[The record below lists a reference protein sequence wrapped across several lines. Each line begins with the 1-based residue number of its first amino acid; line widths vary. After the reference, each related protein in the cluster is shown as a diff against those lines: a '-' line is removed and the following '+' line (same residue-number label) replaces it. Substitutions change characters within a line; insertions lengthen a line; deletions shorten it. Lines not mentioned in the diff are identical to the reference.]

1 MEDTHTENEDI
12 VEDITEEQ
20 LANEEVEQDTEVTEE
35 ASEESAVTE
44 SDLTDSIKDILLG
57 EKAKKEDEHDD
68 EEEDEDEDE
77 VEEKAVKKEGTLPP
91 ALQKA
96 IDAKKAKEGGK
107 DKDDDEDDDDKK
119 DVKEGT
125 EDLEEAT
132 KVSQLKDAYMKL
144 KAMKK
149 ADLKGAY
156 EGHCENTASAKTLR
170 PGASKLDI
178 LNAMYKEMQKMTKS
192 NLVASVDGLAKY
204 QDDKQTAAFKGE
216 SKEITA
222 ALNTLIENDSN
233 LSEDFKVQA
242 STLFEAAIAKKVVEV
257 KEDLEIQHQED
268 LQEELNGVRDVLVE
282 KIDNYLSYV
291 VESWIEENETQVTS
305 TLRADIAE
313 NFISSLKDVFVENYI
328 EVPEEQR
335 DLVEEL
341 TQSVET
347 SQEKLTESELELEIL
362 KDQVEAYERNEI
374 ISEMSHDLSENES
387 HKLKEILEDIDFSDK
402 ESFASKVKVIK
413 SSLFSIK
420 EETSTEEV
428 VEDVIGETE
437 VIIEGEGDPLEN
449 LPKSMKAYMKA
460 ISQFKQ

>member
-1 MEDTHTENEDI
+1 MENTHTENEDI
-12 VEDITEEQ
+12 IEDITEEQ
-20 LANEEVEQDTEVTEE
+20 LANEEVEQDTEDT
-35 ASEESAVTE
+35 SEESAVTE

-57 EKAKKEDEHDD
+57 EKAKKEGEHDD
-68 EEEDEDEDE
+68 EEEDEDE
-77 VEEKAVKKEGTLPP
+77 VEEKAVKKE
-91 ALQKA
+91 A
-96 IDAKKAKEGGK
+96 AKKEGEHE
-107 DKDDDEDDDDKK
+107 DDEDEDEDEVKK
-119 DVKEGT
+119 ESTEVSAET

-132 KVSQLKDAYMKL
+132 KADQLKDAYMKL

-156 EGHCENTASAKTLR
+156 EGHCENTAAAKTLS
-170 PGASKLDI
+170 PGASKLEI

-192 NLVASVDGLAKY
+192 NLVAAVDGLAKY
-204 QDDKQTAAFKGE
+204 QDDKQKAAFKGE

-242 STLFEAAIAKKVVEV
+242 STLFEAAIAKKATEI
-257 KEDLEIQHQED
+257 KEDLEIQYQED

-291 VESWIEENETQVTS
+291 VESWIEENEAQVTS

-313 NFISSLKDVFVENYI
+313 NFMSSLKDVFVENYI
-328 EVPEEQR
+328 EVPEEKR

-341 TQSVET
+341 TQSAE
-347 SQEKLTESELELEIL
+347 SAQEKLTESELELEIL

-374 ISEMSHDLSENES
+374 IAEASHDLSENES
-387 HKLKEILEDIDFSDK
+387 HKLREILEDIDFSDK
-402 ESFASKVKVIK
+402 ESFTSKVKVIK

-428 VEDVIGETE
+428 VEEDTTGETE
-437 VIIEGEGDPLEN
+437 VIIEGEGDPMEK
-449 LPKSMKAYMKA
+449 LPKSMKAYLSA
-460 ISQFKQ
+460 ISKLNK

>member
-12 VEDITEEQ
+12 IEDITEEQ
-20 LANEEVEQDTEVTEE
+20 LANEEVEQDTEDT
-35 ASEESAVTE
+35 SEESAVTE

-57 EKAKKEDEHDD
+57 EKAKKEGEHDD
-68 EEEDEDEDE
+68 EEEDEDE
-77 VEEKAVKKEGTLPP
+77 VEEGAH
-91 ALQKA
+91 
-96 IDAKKAKEGGK
+96 D
-107 DKDDDEDDDDKK
+107 DDDDKK
-119 DVKEGT
+119 KKDVKEAAKSKKEGEHEDDEDEDEDEKDVKEST

-132 KVSQLKDAYMKL
+132 KADQLKDAYMKL

-156 EGHCENTASAKTLR
+156 EGHCENTAAAKTLS
-170 PGASKLDI
+170 PGASKLEI

-192 NLVASVDGLAKY
+192 NLVAAVDGLAKY
-204 QDDKQTAAFKGE
+204 QDDKQKAAFKGE

-242 STLFEAAIAKKVVEV
+242 STLFEAAIAKKATEI
-257 KEDLEIQHQED
+257 KEDLEIQYQED

-291 VESWIEENETQVTS
+291 VESWIEENEAQVTS

-313 NFISSLKDVFVENYI
+313 NFISSLKDIFVENYI
-328 EVPEEQR
+328 EVPEEKR
-335 DLVEEL
+335 DLVAELADKSEE
-341 TQSVET
+341 QE
-347 SQEKLTESELELEIL
+347 EKLTEASLEIEML
-362 KDQVEAYERNEI
+362 KDQVEGYERDEI
-374 ISEMSHDLSENES
+374 ISEMSQDLSGNEA
-387 HKLKEILEDIDFSDK
+387 HKLREILEDIDFSDK
-402 ESFASKVKVIK
+402 ESFTSKVKVIK

-428 VEDVIGETE
+428 VEEDTTGETE
-437 VIIEGEGDPLEN
+437 VIIEGEGDPMEK
-449 LPKSMKAYMKA
+449 LPKSMKAYLSA
-460 ISQFKQ
+460 ISKLNK

>member
-1 MEDTHTENEDI
+1 MENTHTENEDI
-12 VEDITEEQ
+12 IEDITEEQ

-35 ASEESAVTE
+35 ASEESAVAE

-57 EKAKKEDEHDD
+57 EKAKKEGEHDD
-68 EEEDEDEDE
+68 EEEDEDE
-77 VEEKAVKKEGTLPP
+77 VEEKAVKKE
-91 ALQKA
+91 A
-96 IDAKKAKEGGK
+96 AKKEGEHE
-107 DKDDDEDDDDKK
+107 DDEDEDEDEVKK
-119 DVKEGT
+119 ESTEVSAET

-132 KVSQLKDAYMKL
+132 KADQLKDAYMKL

-156 EGHCENTASAKTLR
+156 EGHCENTAAAKTLS
-170 PGASKLDI
+170 PGASKLEI

-192 NLVASVDGLAKY
+192 NLVAAVDGLAKY
-204 QDDKQTAAFKGE
+204 QDDKQKAAFKGE

-242 STLFEAAIAKKVVEV
+242 STLFEAAIAKKATEI
-257 KEDLEIQHQED
+257 KEDLEIQYQED
-268 LQEELNGVRDVLVE
+268 LQEELNSVRDVLVE

-291 VESWIEENETQVTS
+291 VESWIEENEAQVTS

-313 NFISSLKDVFVENYI
+313 NFMSSLKDVFVENYI
-328 EVPEEQR
+328 EVPEEKR

-341 TQSVET
+341 TQSAE
-347 SQEKLTESELELEIL
+347 SAQEKLTESELELEIL

-374 ISEMSHDLSENES
+374 IAEASHDLSENES
-387 HKLKEILEDIDFSDK
+387 HKLREILEDIDFSDK
-402 ESFASKVKVIK
+402 EAFTSKVKVIK

-428 VEDVIGETE
+428 VEDTTGETE
-437 VIIEGEGDPLEN
+437 VIIEGEGDPLEK
-449 LPKSMKAYMKA
+449 LPKSMKAYMNA
-460 ISQFKQ
+460 ISQFKK

>member
-12 VEDITEEQ
+12 IEDITEEQ

-35 ASEESAVTE
+35 ASEESAVAE

-68 EEEDEDEDE
+68 EEEDEDE
-77 VEEKAVKKEGTLPP
+77 VEEKAVKKE
-91 ALQKA
+91 A
-96 IDAKKAKEGGK
+96 AKKE
-107 DKDDDEDDDDKK
+107 DEHEDDEDEDEDEK
-119 DVKEGT
+119 DVKEST

-132 KVSQLKDAYMKL
+132 KADQLKDAYMKL

-156 EGHCENTASAKTLR
+156 EGHCENTAAAKTLS
-170 PGASKLDI
+170 PGASKLEI

-204 QDDKQTAAFKGE
+204 QDDKQKAAFKGE

-242 STLFEAAIAKKVVEV
+242 STLFEAAIAKKATEI
-257 KEDLEIQHQED
+257 KEDLEIQYQED

-291 VESWIEENETQVTS
+291 VESWVEENEAQVTS

-313 NFISSLKDVFVENYI
+313 NFMSSLKDVFVENYI
-328 EVPEEQR
+328 EVPEEKR

-341 TQSVET
+341 TQSAE
-347 SQEKLTESELELEIL
+347 SAQEKLSESELELEIL

-374 ISEMSHDLSENES
+374 IAEASHDLSENES
-387 HKLKEILEDIDFSDK
+387 HKLREILEDIDFSDK
-402 ESFASKVKVIK
+402 EAFTSKVKVIK

-428 VEDVIGETE
+428 VEDTTGETE
-437 VIIEGEGDPLEN
+437 VIIEGEGDPMEK
-449 LPKSMKAYMKA
+449 LPKSMKAYMNA
-460 ISQFKQ
+460 ISQFKK

>member
-1 MEDTHTENEDI
+1 MENTHTENEDI
-12 VEDITEEQ
+12 IEDITEEQ

-57 EKAKKEDEHDD
+57 EKAKKEGEHDD
-68 EEEDEDEDE
+68 EEEDEDE
-77 VEEKAVKKEGTLPP
+77 VEEKAVKKE
-91 ALQKA
+91 A
-96 IDAKKAKEGGK
+96 AKKEGEHE
-107 DKDDDEDDDDKK
+107 DDEDEDEDEK
-119 DVKEGT
+119 DVKEST

-132 KVSQLKDAYMKL
+132 KADQLKDAYMKL

-156 EGHCENTASAKTLR
+156 EGHCENTAAAKTLS
-170 PGASKLDI
+170 PGASKLEI

-204 QDDKQTAAFKGE
+204 QDDKQKAVFKGE

-222 ALNTLIENDSN
+222 AINTLIENDSN

-242 STLFEAAIAKKVVEV
+242 STLFEAAIAKKATEI
-257 KEDLEIQHQED
+257 KEDLEIQYQED

-291 VESWIEENETQVTS
+291 VESWVEENEAQVTS

-313 NFISSLKDVFVENYI
+313 NFMSSLKDVFVENYI
-328 EVPEEQR
+328 EVPEEKR

-341 TQSVET
+341 TQSAE
-347 SQEKLTESELELEIL
+347 SAQEKLSESELELEIL

-374 ISEMSHDLSENES
+374 IAEASHDLSENES
-387 HKLKEILEDIDFSDK
+387 HKLREILEDIDFSDK
-402 ESFASKVKVIK
+402 EAFTSKVKVIK

-428 VEDVIGETE
+428 VEDTTGETE
-437 VIIEGEGDPLEN
+437 VIIEGEGDPMEK
-449 LPKSMKAYMKA
+449 LPKSMKAYMNA
-460 ISQFKQ
+460 ISQFKK

>member
-1 MEDTHTENEDI
+1 MENTHTENEDI
-12 VEDITEEQ
+12 IEDITEEQ

-35 ASEESAVTE
+35 ASEESAVAE

-57 EKAKKEDEHDD
+57 EKAKKEGEHDD
-68 EEEDEDEDE
+68 EEEDEDE
-77 VEEKAVKKEGTLPP
+77 VEEKAVKKE
-91 ALQKA
+91 A
-96 IDAKKAKEGGK
+96 AKKEGEHE
-107 DKDDDEDDDDKK
+107 DDEDEDEDEVKK
-119 DVKEGT
+119 ESTEVSAET

-132 KVSQLKDAYMKL
+132 KADQLKDAYMKL

-156 EGHCENTASAKTLR
+156 EGHCENTAAAKTLS
-170 PGASKLDI
+170 PGASKLEI

-192 NLVASVDGLAKY
+192 NLVAAVDSLAKY
-204 QDDKQTAAFKGE
+204 QDDKQKAAFKGE

-242 STLFEAAIAKKVVEV
+242 STLFEAAIAKKATEI
-257 KEDLEIQHQED
+257 KEDLEIQYQED

-291 VESWIEENETQVTS
+291 VESWIEENEAQVTS

-313 NFISSLKDVFVENYI
+313 NFISSLKDIFVENYI
-328 EVPEEQR
+328 EVPEEKR
-335 DLVEEL
+335 DLVAELADKSEE
-341 TQSVET
+341 QE
-347 SQEKLTESELELEIL
+347 EKLTEASLEIEML
-362 KDQVEAYERNEI
+362 KDQVEGYERDEI
-374 ISEMSHDLSENES
+374 ISEMSQDLSGNEA
-387 HKLKEILEDIDFSDK
+387 HKLREILEDIDFSDK
-402 ESFASKVKVIK
+402 EAFTSKVKVIK

-428 VEDVIGETE
+428 VEEDTTGETE
-437 VIIEGEGDPLEN
+437 VIIEGEGDPMEK
-449 LPKSMKAYMKA
+449 LPKSMKAYLSA
-460 ISQFKQ
+460 ISKLNK

>member
-12 VEDITEEQ
+12 IEDITEEQ

-35 ASEESAVTE
+35 ASEESAVAE

-68 EEEDEDEDE
+68 EEEDEDE
-77 VEEKAVKKEGTLPP
+77 VEEKAVKKE
-91 ALQKA
+91 A
-96 IDAKKAKEGGK
+96 AKKE
-107 DKDDDEDDDDKK
+107 DEHEDDEDEDKDEK
-119 DVKEGT
+119 DVKEST

-132 KVSQLKDAYMKL
+132 KADQLKDAYMKL

-156 EGHCENTASAKTLR
+156 EGHCENTAAAKTLS
-170 PGASKLDI
+170 PGASKLEI

-204 QDDKQTAAFKGE
+204 QDDKQKAAFKGE

-222 ALNTLIENDSN
+222 AINTLIENDSN

-242 STLFEAAIAKKVVEV
+242 STLFEAAIAKKATEI
-257 KEDLEIQHQED
+257 KEDLEIQYQED

-291 VESWIEENETQVTS
+291 VESWVEENEAQVTS

-313 NFISSLKDVFVENYI
+313 NFMSSLKDVFVENYI
-328 EVPEEQR
+328 EVPEEKR

-341 TQSVET
+341 TQSAE
-347 SQEKLTESELELEIL
+347 SAQEKLSESELELEIL

-374 ISEMSHDLSENES
+374 IAEMSHDLSENES
-387 HKLKEILEDIDFSDK
+387 HKLREILEDIDFSDK
-402 ESFASKVKVIK
+402 EAFTSKVKVIK

-428 VEDVIGETE
+428 VEDTTGETE
-437 VIIEGEGDPLEN
+437 VIIEGEGDPLEK
-449 LPKSMKAYMKA
+449 LPKSMKAYMNA
-460 ISQFKQ
+460 ISQFKN

>member
-12 VEDITEEQ
+12 IEDITEEQ
-20 LANEEVEQDTEVTEE
+20 LANEEVEQDTEDT
-35 ASEESAVTE
+35 SEESAVTE

-57 EKAKKEDEHDD
+57 EKAKKEGEHDD
-68 EEEDEDEDE
+68 EEEDEDE
-77 VEEKAVKKEGTLPP
+77 VEEGAH
-91 ALQKA
+91 
-96 IDAKKAKEGGK
+96 D
-107 DKDDDEDDDDKK
+107 DDDDKK
-119 DVKEGT
+119 KKDVKEAAKSKKEGEHEDDEDEDEDEKDVKEST

-132 KVSQLKDAYMKL
+132 KADQLKDAYMKL

-156 EGHCENTASAKTLR
+156 EGHCENTAAAKTLS
-170 PGASKLDI
+170 PGASKLEI

-192 NLVASVDGLAKY
+192 NLVAAVDSLAKY
-204 QDDKQTAAFKGE
+204 QDDKQKAAFKGE

-242 STLFEAAIAKKVVEV
+242 STLFEAAIAKKATEI
-257 KEDLEIQHQED
+257 KEDLEIQYQED

-291 VESWIEENETQVTS
+291 VESWIEENEAQVTS

-313 NFISSLKDVFVENYI
+313 NFMSSLKDVFVENYI
-328 EVPEEQR
+328 EVPEEKR

-341 TQSVET
+341 TQSAE
-347 SQEKLTESELELEIL
+347 SAQEKLTESELELEIL

-374 ISEMSHDLSENES
+374 IAEASHDLSENES
-387 HKLKEILEDIDFSDK
+387 HKLREILEDIDFSDK
-402 ESFASKVKVIK
+402 EAFTSKVKVIK

-428 VEDVIGETE
+428 VEDTTGETE
-437 VIIEGEGDPLEN
+437 VIIEGEGDPLEK
-449 LPKSMKAYMKA
+449 LPKSMKAYMNA
-460 ISQFKQ
+460 ISQFKK

>member
-1 MEDTHTENEDI
+1 MENTHTENEDI
-12 VEDITEEQ
+12 IEDITEEQ

-35 ASEESAVTE
+35 ASEESAVAE

-57 EKAKKEDEHDD
+57 EKAKKEGEHDD
-68 EEEDEDEDE
+68 EEEDEDE
-77 VEEKAVKKEGTLPP
+77 VEEKAVKKE
-91 ALQKA
+91 A
-96 IDAKKAKEGGK
+96 AKKEGEHE
-107 DKDDDEDDDDKK
+107 DDEDEDEDEVKK
-119 DVKEGT
+119 ESTEVSAET

-132 KVSQLKDAYMKL
+132 KADQLKDAYMKL

-156 EGHCENTASAKTLR
+156 EGHCENTAAAKTLS
-170 PGASKLDI
+170 PGASKLEI

-192 NLVASVDGLAKY
+192 NLVAAVDGLAKY
-204 QDDKQTAAFKGE
+204 QDDKQKAAFKGE

-242 STLFEAAIAKKVVEV
+242 STLFEAAIAKKATEI
-257 KEDLEIQHQED
+257 KEDLEIQYQED

-291 VESWIEENETQVTS
+291 VESWIEENEAQVTS

-313 NFISSLKDVFVENYI
+313 NFMSSLKDVFVENYI
-328 EVPEEQR
+328 EVPEEKR

-341 TQSVET
+341 TQSAE
-347 SQEKLTESELELEIL
+347 SAQEKLTESELELEIL

-374 ISEMSHDLSENES
+374 IAEASHDLSENES
-387 HKLKEILEDIDFSDK
+387 HKLREILEDIDFSDK
-402 ESFASKVKVIK
+402 EAFTSKVKVIK

-428 VEDVIGETE
+428 VEDTTGETE
-437 VIIEGEGDPLEN
+437 VIIEGEGDPLEK
-449 LPKSMKAYMKA
+449 LPKSMKAYMNA
-460 ISQFKQ
+460 ISQFKK

>member
-1 MEDTHTENEDI
+1 MENTHTENEDI
-12 VEDITEEQ
+12 IEDITEEQ

-35 ASEESAVTE
+35 ASEESAVAE

-57 EKAKKEDEHDD
+57 EKAKKEGEHDD
-68 EEEDEDEDE
+68 EEEDEDE
-77 VEEKAVKKEGTLPP
+77 VEEKAVKKE
-91 ALQKA
+91 A
-96 IDAKKAKEGGK
+96 AKKEGEHE
-107 DKDDDEDDDDKK
+107 DDEDEDEDEVKK
-119 DVKEGT
+119 EST
-125 EDLEEAT
+125 EVSAETENLEEAT
-132 KVSQLKDAYMKL
+132 KADQLKDAYMKL

-156 EGHCENTASAKTLR
+156 EGHCENTAAAKTLS
-170 PGASKLDI
+170 PGASKLEI

-192 NLVASVDGLAKY
+192 NLVAAVDGLAKY
-204 QDDKQTAAFKGE
+204 QDDKQKAAFKGE

-242 STLFEAAIAKKVVEV
+242 STLFEAAIAKKATEI
-257 KEDLEIQHQED
+257 KEDLEIQYQED

-291 VESWIEENETQVTS
+291 VESWIEENEAQVTS

-313 NFISSLKDVFVENYI
+313 NFMSSLKDVFVENYI
-328 EVPEEQR
+328 EVPEEKR

-341 TQSVET
+341 TQSAE
-347 SQEKLTESELELEIL
+347 SAQEKLTESELELEIL

-374 ISEMSHDLSENES
+374 IAEASHDLSENES
-387 HKLKEILEDIDFSDK
+387 HKLREILEDIDFSDK
-402 ESFASKVKVIK
+402 EAFTSKVKVIK

-428 VEDVIGETE
+428 VEDTTGETE
-437 VIIEGEGDPLEN
+437 VIIEGEGDPLEK
-449 LPKSMKAYMKA
+449 LPKSMKAYMNA
-460 ISQFKQ
+460 ISQFKK

>member
-1 MEDTHTENEDI
+1 MENTHTENEDI
-12 VEDITEEQ
+12 IEDITEEQ

-35 ASEESAVTE
+35 ASEESAVAE

-57 EKAKKEDEHDD
+57 EKAKKEGEHDD
-68 EEEDEDEDE
+68 EEEDEDE
-77 VEEKAVKKEGTLPP
+77 VEEKAVKKE
-91 ALQKA
+91 A
-96 IDAKKAKEGGK
+96 AKKEGEHE
-107 DKDDDEDDDDKK
+107 DDEDEDEDEVKK
-119 DVKEGT
+119 ESTEVSAET

-132 KVSQLKDAYMKL
+132 KADQLKDAYMKL

-156 EGHCENTASAKTLR
+156 EGHCENTAAAKTLS
-170 PGASKLDI
+170 PGASKLEI

-192 NLVASVDGLAKY
+192 NLVAAVDSLAKY
-204 QDDKQTAAFKGE
+204 QDDKQKAAFKGE

-242 STLFEAAIAKKVVEV
+242 STLFEAAIAKKATEI
-257 KEDLEIQHQED
+257 KEDLEIQYQED

-291 VESWIEENETQVTS
+291 VESWIEENEAQVTS

-313 NFISSLKDVFVENYI
+313 NFISSLKDIFVENYI
-328 EVPEEQR
+328 EVPEEKR
-335 DLVEEL
+335 DLVAELADKSEE
-341 TQSVET
+341 QE
-347 SQEKLTESELELEIL
+347 EKLTEASLEIEML
-362 KDQVEAYERNEI
+362 KDQVEGYERDEI
-374 ISEMSHDLSENES
+374 ISEMSQDLSGNEA
-387 HKLKEILEDIDFSDK
+387 HKLREILEDIDFSDK
-402 ESFASKVKVIK
+402 ESFTSKVKVIK

-428 VEDVIGETE
+428 VEEDTTGETE
-437 VIIEGEGDPLEN
+437 VIIEGEGDPMEK
-449 LPKSMKAYMKA
+449 LPKSMKAYLSA
-460 ISQFKQ
+460 ISKLNK

>member
-1 MEDTHTENEDI
+1 MENTHTENEDI
-12 VEDITEEQ
+12 IEDITEEQ
-20 LANEEVEQDTEVTEE
+20 LANEEVEQDTEDT
-35 ASEESAVTE
+35 SEESAVTE

-57 EKAKKEDEHDD
+57 EKAKKEGEHDD
-68 EEEDEDEDE
+68 EEEDEDE
-77 VEEKAVKKEGTLPP
+77 VEEKAVKKE
-91 ALQKA
+91 A
-96 IDAKKAKEGGK
+96 AKKEGEHE
-107 DKDDDEDDDDKK
+107 DDEDEDEDEVKK
-119 DVKEGT
+119 ESTEVSAET

-132 KVSQLKDAYMKL
+132 KADQLKDAYMKL

-156 EGHCENTASAKTLR
+156 EGHCENTAAAKTLS
-170 PGASKLDI
+170 PGASKLEI

-192 NLVASVDGLAKY
+192 NLVAAVDGLAKY
-204 QDDKQTAAFKGE
+204 QDDKQKAAFKGE

-242 STLFEAAIAKKVVEV
+242 STLFEAAIAKKATEI
-257 KEDLEIQHQED
+257 KEDLEIQYQED

-291 VESWIEENETQVTS
+291 VESWIEENEAQVTS

-313 NFISSLKDVFVENYI
+313 NFMSSLKDVFVENYI
-328 EVPEEQR
+328 EVPEEKR

-341 TQSVET
+341 TQSAE
-347 SQEKLTESELELEIL
+347 SAQEKLTESELELEIL

-374 ISEMSHDLSENES
+374 IAEASHDLSENES
-387 HKLKEILEDIDFSDK
+387 HKLREILEDIDFSDK
-402 ESFASKVKVIK
+402 EAFTSKVKVIK

-428 VEDVIGETE
+428 VEDTTGETE
-437 VIIEGEGDPLEN
+437 VIIEGEGDPLEK
-449 LPKSMKAYMKA
+449 LPKSMKAYMNA
-460 ISQFKQ
+460 ISQFKK

>member
-12 VEDITEEQ
+12 IEDITEEQ
-20 LANEEVEQDTEVTEE
+20 LANEEVEQDTTEVTEE
-35 ASEESAVTE
+35 ASEESAVAE

-68 EEEDEDEDE
+68 EEEDEDE
-77 VEEKAVKKEGTLPP
+77 VEEKAVKKE
-91 ALQKA
+91 A
-96 IDAKKAKEGGK
+96 AKKEGEH
-107 DKDDDEDDDDKK
+107 DDEDEDEDEDEVKK
-119 DVKEGT
+119 ESTEVSSET

-132 KVSQLKDAYMKL
+132 KADQLKDAYMKL

-156 EGHCENTASAKTLR
+156 EGHCENTAAAKTLR
-170 PGASKLDI
+170 PGASKLEI

-192 NLVASVDGLAKY
+192 SLVAAVDGLAKY
-204 QDDKQTAAFKGE
+204 QDDKQSAAFKGE

-222 ALNTLIENDSN
+222 AINTLIENDSN

-242 STLFEAAIAKKVVEV
+242 STLFEAAIAKKATEI
-257 KEDLEIQHQED
+257 KEDLEIQYQED

-291 VESWIEENETQVTS
+291 VESWVEENEAQVTS

-313 NFISSLKDVFVENYI
+313 NFMSSLKDVFVENYI
-328 EVPEEQR
+328 EVPEEKR

-341 TQSVET
+341 TQSAE
-347 SQEKLTESELELEIL
+347 SAQEKLSESELELEIL

-374 ISEMSHDLSENES
+374 IAEMSHDLSENES
-387 HKLKEILEDIDFSDK
+387 HKLREILEDIDFSDK
-402 ESFASKVKVIK
+402 EAFTSKVKVIK

-428 VEDVIGETE
+428 VEDTTGETE
-437 VIIEGEGDPLEN
+437 VIIEGEGDPLEK
-449 LPKSMKAYMKA
+449 LPKSMKAYMNA
-460 ISQFKQ
+460 ISQFKN

>member
-12 VEDITEEQ
+12 IEDITEEQ
-20 LANEEVEQDTEVTEE
+20 LANEEVEQDTEDT
-35 ASEESAVTE
+35 SEESAVTE

-57 EKAKKEDEHDD
+57 EKAKKEGEHDD
-68 EEEDEDEDE
+68 EEEDEDE
-77 VEEKAVKKEGTLPP
+77 VEEKAVKKE
-91 ALQKA
+91 A
-96 IDAKKAKEGGK
+96 AKKEGEHE
-107 DKDDDEDDDDKK
+107 DDEDEDEDEVKK
-119 DVKEGT
+119 ESTEVSAET

-132 KVSQLKDAYMKL
+132 KADQLKDAYMKL

-156 EGHCENTASAKTLR
+156 EGHCENTAAAKTLS
-170 PGASKLDI
+170 PGASKLEI

-192 NLVASVDGLAKY
+192 NLVAAVDSLAKY
-204 QDDKQTAAFKGE
+204 QDDKQKAAFKGE

-242 STLFEAAIAKKVVEV
+242 STLFEAAIAKKATEI
-257 KEDLEIQHQED
+257 KEDLEIQYQED

-291 VESWIEENETQVTS
+291 VESWIEENEAQVTS

-313 NFISSLKDVFVENYI
+313 NFISSLKDIFVENYI
-328 EVPEEQR
+328 EVPEEKR
-335 DLVEEL
+335 DLVAELADKSEE
-341 TQSVET
+341 QE
-347 SQEKLTESELELEIL
+347 EKLTEASLEIEML
-362 KDQVEAYERNEI
+362 KDQVEGYERDEI
-374 ISEMSHDLSENES
+374 ISEMSQDLSGNEA
-387 HKLKEILEDIDFSDK
+387 HKLREILEDIDFSDK
-402 ESFASKVKVIK
+402 ESFTSKVKVIK

-428 VEDVIGETE
+428 VEEDTTGETE
-437 VIIEGEGDPLEN
+437 VIIEGEGDPMEK
-449 LPKSMKAYMKA
+449 LPKSMKAYLSA
-460 ISQFKQ
+460 ISKLNK

>member
-12 VEDITEEQ
+12 IEDITEEQ
-20 LANEEVEQDTEVTEE
+20 LANEEVEQDTTEVTEE
-35 ASEESAVTE
+35 ASEESAVAE

-68 EEEDEDEDE
+68 EEEDEDE
-77 VEEKAVKKEGTLPP
+77 VEEKAVKKE
-91 ALQKA
+91 A
-96 IDAKKAKEGGK
+96 AKKEGEH
-107 DKDDDEDDDDKK
+107 DDEDEDEDEDEVKK
-119 DVKEGT
+119 ESTEVSSET

-132 KVSQLKDAYMKL
+132 KADQLKDAYMKL

-156 EGHCENTASAKTLR
+156 EGHCENTAAAKTLR
-170 PGASKLDI
+170 PGASKLEI

-192 NLVASVDGLAKY
+192 SLVAAVDGLAKY
-204 QDDKQTAAFKGE
+204 QDDKQSAAFKGE

-222 ALNTLIENDSN
+222 AINTLIENDSN

-242 STLFEAAIAKKVVEV
+242 STLFEAAIAKKATEI
-257 KEDLEIQHQED
+257 KEDLEIQYQED

-291 VESWIEENETQVTS
+291 VESWVEENEAQVTS

-313 NFISSLKDVFVENYI
+313 NFMSSLKDVFVENYI
-328 EVPEEQR
+328 EVPEEKR

-341 TQSVET
+341 TQSAE
-347 SQEKLTESELELEIL
+347 SAQEKLSESELELEIL

-374 ISEMSHDLSENES
+374 IAEMSHDLSENES
-387 HKLKEILEDIDFSDK
+387 HKLREILEDIDFSDK
-402 ESFASKVKVIK
+402 EAFTSKVKVIK

-428 VEDVIGETE
+428 VEDTTGETE
-437 VIIEGEGDPLEN
+437 VIIEGEGDPLEK
-449 LPKSMKAYMKA
+449 LPKSMKAYMNA
-460 ISQFKQ
+460 ISQFKK

>member
-1 MEDTHTENEDI
+1 MENTHTENEDI
-12 VEDITEEQ
+12 IEDITEEQ

-35 ASEESAVTE
+35 ASEESAVAE

-57 EKAKKEDEHDD
+57 EKAKKEGEHDD
-68 EEEDEDEDE
+68 EEEDEDE
-77 VEEKAVKKEGTLPP
+77 VEEKAVKKE
-91 ALQKA
+91 A
-96 IDAKKAKEGGK
+96 AKKEGEHE
-107 DKDDDEDDDDKK
+107 DDEDEDEDEVKK
-119 DVKEGT
+119 ESTEVSAET

-132 KVSQLKDAYMKL
+132 KADQLKDAYMKL

-156 EGHCENTASAKTLR
+156 EGHCENTAAAKTLS
-170 PGASKLDI
+170 PGASKLEI

-192 NLVASVDGLAKY
+192 NLVAAVDGLAKY
-204 QDDKQTAAFKGE
+204 QDDKQKAAFKGE

-242 STLFEAAIAKKVVEV
+242 STLFEAAIAKKATEI
-257 KEDLEIQHQED
+257 KEDLEIQYQED

-291 VESWIEENETQVTS
+291 VESWIEENEAQVTS

-313 NFISSLKDVFVENYI
+313 NFISSLKDIFVENYI
-328 EVPEEQR
+328 EVPEEKR
-335 DLVEEL
+335 DLVAELADKSEE
-341 TQSVET
+341 QE
-347 SQEKLTESELELEIL
+347 EKLTEASLEIEML
-362 KDQVEAYERNEI
+362 KDQVEGYERDEI
-374 ISEMSHDLSENES
+374 ISEMSQDLSGNEA
-387 HKLKEILEDIDFSDK
+387 HKLREILEDIDFSDK
-402 ESFASKVKVIK
+402 ESFTSKVKVIK

-428 VEDVIGETE
+428 VEEDTTGETE
-437 VIIEGEGDPLEN
+437 VIIEGEGDPMEK
-449 LPKSMKAYMKA
+449 LPKSMKAYLSA
-460 ISQFKQ
+460 ISKLNK

>member
-12 VEDITEEQ
+12 IEDITEEQ
-20 LANEEVEQDTEVTEE
+20 LANEEVEQDTTEVTEE
-35 ASEESAVTE
+35 ASEESAVAE

-68 EEEDEDEDE
+68 EEEDEDE
-77 VEEKAVKKEGTLPP
+77 VEEKAVKKE
-91 ALQKA
+91 A
-96 IDAKKAKEGGK
+96 AKKEGEH
-107 DKDDDEDDDDKK
+107 DDEDEDEDEDEVKK
-119 DVKEGT
+119 ESTEVSSET

-132 KVSQLKDAYMKL
+132 KANQLKDAYMKL

-156 EGHCENTASAKTLR
+156 EGHCENTAAAKTLR
-170 PGASKLDI
+170 PGASKLEI

-192 NLVASVDGLAKY
+192 SLVAAVDGLAKY
-204 QDDKQTAAFKGE
+204 QDDKQSAAFKGE

-222 ALNTLIENDSN
+222 AINTLIENDSN

-242 STLFEAAIAKKVVEV
+242 STLFEAAIAKKATEI
-257 KEDLEIQHQED
+257 KEDLEIQYQED

-291 VESWIEENETQVTS
+291 VESWVEENEAQVTS

-313 NFISSLKDVFVENYI
+313 NFMSSLKDVFVENYI
-328 EVPEEQR
+328 EVPEEKR

-341 TQSVET
+341 TQSAE
-347 SQEKLTESELELEIL
+347 SAQEKLSESELELEIL

-374 ISEMSHDLSENES
+374 IAEMSHDLSENES
-387 HKLKEILEDIDFSDK
+387 HKLREILEDIDFSDK
-402 ESFASKVKVIK
+402 EAFTSKVKVIK

-428 VEDVIGETE
+428 VEDTTGETE
-437 VIIEGEGDPLEN
+437 VIIEGEGDPLEK
-449 LPKSMKAYMKA
+449 LPKSMKAYMNA
-460 ISQFKQ
+460 ISQFKK

>member
-1 MEDTHTENEDI
+1 MENTHTENEDI
-12 VEDITEEQ
+12 IEDITEEQ

-35 ASEESAVTE
+35 ASEESAVAE

-57 EKAKKEDEHDD
+57 EKAKKEGEHDD
-68 EEEDEDEDE
+68 EEEDEDE
-77 VEEKAVKKEGTLPP
+77 VEEKAVKKE
-91 ALQKA
+91 A
-96 IDAKKAKEGGK
+96 AKKEGEHE
-107 DKDDDEDDDDKK
+107 DDEDEDEDEVKK
-119 DVKEGT
+119 ESTEVSAET

-132 KVSQLKDAYMKL
+132 KADQLKDAYMKL

-156 EGHCENTASAKTLR
+156 EGHCENTAAAKTLS
-170 PGASKLDI
+170 PGASKLEI

-192 NLVASVDGLAKY
+192 NLVAAVDSLAKY
-204 QDDKQTAAFKGE
+204 QDDKQKAAFKGE

-242 STLFEAAIAKKVVEV
+242 STLFEAAIAKKATEI
-257 KEDLEIQHQED
+257 KEDLEIQYQED

-291 VESWIEENETQVTS
+291 VESWIEENEAQVTS
-305 TLRADIAE
+305 TLRTEIAE
-313 NFISSLKDVFVENYI
+313 NFMSSLKDVFVENYI
-328 EVPEEQR
+328 EVPEEKR

-341 TQSVET
+341 TQSAE
-347 SQEKLTESELELEIL
+347 SAQEKLTESELELEIL

-374 ISEMSHDLSENES
+374 IAEASHDLSENES
-387 HKLKEILEDIDFSDK
+387 HKLREILEDIDFSDK
-402 ESFASKVKVIK
+402 ESFTSKVKVIK

-428 VEDVIGETE
+428 VEDTTGETE
-437 VIIEGEGDPLEN
+437 VIIEGEGDPLEK
-449 LPKSMKAYMKA
+449 LPKSMKAYMNA
-460 ISQFKQ
+460 ISQFKK

>member
-1 MEDTHTENEDI
+1 MENTHTENEDI
-12 VEDITEEQ
+12 IEDITEEQ

-35 ASEESAVTE
+35 ASEESAVAE

-57 EKAKKEDEHDD
+57 EKAKKEGEHDD
-68 EEEDEDEDE
+68 EEEDEDE
-77 VEEKAVKKEGTLPP
+77 VEEKAVKKE
-91 ALQKA
+91 A
-96 IDAKKAKEGGK
+96 AKKEGEHE
-107 DKDDDEDDDDKK
+107 DDEDEDEDEVKK
-119 DVKEGT
+119 ESTEVSAET

-132 KVSQLKDAYMKL
+132 KADQLKDAYMKL

-156 EGHCENTASAKTLR
+156 EGHCENTAAAKTLS
-170 PGASKLDI
+170 PGASKLEI

-192 NLVASVDGLAKY
+192 NLVAAVDSLAKY
-204 QDDKQTAAFKGE
+204 QDDKQKAAFKGE

-242 STLFEAAIAKKVVEV
+242 STLFEAAIAKKATEI
-257 KEDLEIQHQED
+257 KEDLEIQYQED

-291 VESWIEENETQVTS
+291 VESWIEENEAQVTS

-313 NFISSLKDVFVENYI
+313 NFMSSLKDVFVENYI
-328 EVPEEQR
+328 EVPEEKR

-341 TQSVET
+341 TQSAE
-347 SQEKLTESELELEIL
+347 SAQEKLTESELELEIL

-374 ISEMSHDLSENES
+374 IAEASHDLSENES
-387 HKLKEILEDIDFSDK
+387 HKLREILEDIDFSDK
-402 ESFASKVKVIK
+402 EAFTSKVKVIK

-428 VEDVIGETE
+428 VEDTTGETE
-437 VIIEGEGDPLEN
+437 VIIEGEGDPLEK
-449 LPKSMKAYMKA
+449 LPKSMKAYMNA
-460 ISQFKQ
+460 ISQFKK

>member
-12 VEDITEEQ
+12 IEDITEEQ
-20 LANEEVEQDTEVTEE
+20 LANEEVEQDTTEVTEE
-35 ASEESAVTE
+35 ASEESAVAE

-68 EEEDEDEDE
+68 EEEDEDE
-77 VEEKAVKKEGTLPP
+77 VEEKAVKKE
-91 ALQKA
+91 A
-96 IDAKKAKEGGK
+96 AKKEGEH
-107 DKDDDEDDDDKK
+107 DDEDEDEDEDK
-119 DVKEGT
+119 VKKESTEVSSET

-132 KVSQLKDAYMKL
+132 KANQLKDAYMKL

-156 EGHCENTASAKTLR
+156 EGHCENTAAAKTLR
-170 PGASKLDI
+170 PGASKLEI

-192 NLVASVDGLAKY
+192 SLVAAVDGLAKY
-204 QDDKQTAAFKGE
+204 QDDKQSAAFKGE

-222 ALNTLIENDSN
+222 AINTLIENDSN

-242 STLFEAAIAKKVVEV
+242 STLFEAAIAKKATEI
-257 KEDLEIQHQED
+257 KEDLEIQYQED

-291 VESWIEENETQVTS
+291 VESWVEENEAQVTS

-313 NFISSLKDVFVENYI
+313 NFMSSLKDVFVENYI
-328 EVPEEQR
+328 EVPEEKR

-341 TQSVET
+341 TQSAE
-347 SQEKLTESELELEIL
+347 SAQEKLSESELELEIL

-374 ISEMSHDLSENES
+374 IAEMSHDLSENES
-387 HKLKEILEDIDFSDK
+387 HKLREILEDIDFSDK
-402 ESFASKVKVIK
+402 EAFTSKVKVIK

-428 VEDVIGETE
+428 VEDTTGETE
-437 VIIEGEGDPLEN
+437 VIIEGEGDPLEK
-449 LPKSMKAYMKA
+449 LPKSMKAYMNA
-460 ISQFKQ
+460 ISQFKN

>member
-12 VEDITEEQ
+12 IEDITEEQ

-35 ASEESAVTE
+35 ASEESAVAE

-57 EKAKKEDEHDD
+57 EKAKKEGEHDD
-68 EEEDEDEDE
+68 EEEDEDE
-77 VEEKAVKKEGTLPP
+77 VEEKAVKKE
-91 ALQKA
+91 A
-96 IDAKKAKEGGK
+96 AKKEGEHE
-107 DKDDDEDDDDKK
+107 DDEDEDEDEVKK
-119 DVKEGT
+119 ESTEVSAET

-132 KVSQLKDAYMKL
+132 KADQLKDAYMKL

-156 EGHCENTASAKTLR
+156 EGHCENTAAAKTLS
-170 PGASKLDI
+170 PGASKLEI

-192 NLVASVDGLAKY
+192 NLVAAVDGLAKY
-204 QDDKQTAAFKGE
+204 QDDKQKAAFKGE

-242 STLFEAAIAKKVVEV
+242 STLFEAAIAKKATEI
-257 KEDLEIQHQED
+257 KEDLEIQYQED

-291 VESWIEENETQVTS
+291 VESWIEENEAQVTS

-313 NFISSLKDVFVENYI
+313 NFMSSLKDVFVENYI
-328 EVPEEQR
+328 EVPEEKR

-341 TQSVET
+341 TQSAE
-347 SQEKLTESELELEIL
+347 SAQEKLTESELELEIL

-374 ISEMSHDLSENES
+374 IAEASHDLSENES
-387 HKLKEILEDIDFSDK
+387 HKLREILEDIDFSDK
-402 ESFASKVKVIK
+402 EAFTSKVKVIK

-428 VEDVIGETE
+428 VEDTTGETE
-437 VIIEGEGDPLEN
+437 VIIEGEGDPLEK
-449 LPKSMKAYMKA
+449 LPKSMKAYMAA
-460 ISQFKQ
+460 ISQFKK

>member
-12 VEDITEEQ
+12 IEDITEEQ

-35 ASEESAVTE
+35 ASEESAVAE

-68 EEEDEDEDE
+68 EEEDEDE
-77 VEEKAVKKEGTLPP
+77 VEEKAVKKE
-91 ALQKA
+91 A
-96 IDAKKAKEGGK
+96 AKKE
-107 DKDDDEDDDDKK
+107 DEHEDDEDEDKDEK
-119 DVKEGT
+119 DVKEST

-132 KVSQLKDAYMKL
+132 KADQLKDAYMKL

-156 EGHCENTASAKTLR
+156 EGHCENTAAAKTLS
-170 PGASKLDI
+170 PGASKLEI

-204 QDDKQTAAFKGE
+204 QDDKQKAAFKGE

-242 STLFEAAIAKKVVEV
+242 STLFEAAIAKKATEI
-257 KEDLEIQHQED
+257 KEDLEIQYQED

-291 VESWIEENETQVTS
+291 VESWVEENEAQVTS

-313 NFISSLKDVFVENYI
+313 NFMSSLKDVFVENYI
-328 EVPEEQR
+328 EVPEEKR

-341 TQSVET
+341 TQSAE
-347 SQEKLTESELELEIL
+347 SAQEKLSESELELEIL

-374 ISEMSHDLSENES
+374 IAEMSHDLSENES
-387 HKLKEILEDIDFSDK
+387 HKLREILEDIDFSDK
-402 ESFASKVKVIK
+402 EAFTSKVKVIK

-428 VEDVIGETE
+428 VEDTTGETE
-437 VIIEGEGDPLEN
+437 VIIEGEGDPLEK
-449 LPKSMKAYMKA
+449 LPKSMKAYMNA
-460 ISQFKQ
+460 ISQFKN

>member
-12 VEDITEEQ
+12 IEDITEEQ

-35 ASEESAVTE
+35 ASEESAVAE

-57 EKAKKEDEHDD
+57 EKAKKEDEDD
-68 EEEDEDEDE
+68 EEEDEDE
-77 VEEKAVKKEGTLPP
+77 VEEKAVKKE
-91 ALQKA
+91 A
-96 IDAKKAKEGGK
+96 AKKE
-107 DKDDDEDDDDKK
+107 DEEEDDEDEEDEK
-119 DVKEGT
+119 DVKEST

-132 KVSQLKDAYMKL
+132 KANQLKDAYMKL

-156 EGHCENTASAKTLR
+156 EGHCENTAAAKTLS
-170 PGASKLDI
+170 PGASKLEI

-204 QDDKQTAAFKGE
+204 QDDKQKAAFKGE

-222 ALNTLIENDSN
+222 ALDTLIENDSN

-242 STLFEAAIAKKVVEV
+242 STLFEAAIAKKATEI
-257 KEDLEIQHQED
+257 KEDLEIQYQED

-291 VESWIEENETQVTS
+291 VESWVEENEEQVTS

-313 NFISSLKDVFVENYI
+313 NFMSSLKDVFVENYI
-328 EVPEEQR
+328 EVPEEKR

-341 TQSVET
+341 TQSAE
-347 SQEKLTESELELEIL
+347 SAQEKLSESELELEIL

-374 ISEMSHDLSENES
+374 IAEASHDLSENES
-387 HKLKEILEDIDFSDK
+387 HKLREILEDIDFSDK
-402 ESFASKVKVIK
+402 EAFTSKVKVIK

-428 VEDVIGETE
+428 VEDTTGETE
-437 VIIEGEGDPLEN
+437 VIIEGEGDPMEK
-449 LPKSMKAYMKA
+449 LPKSMKAYMQA
-460 ISQFKQ
+460 ISQFKN

>member
-12 VEDITEEQ
+12 IEDITEEQ

-35 ASEESAVTE
+35 ASEESAVAE

-68 EEEDEDEDE
+68 EEEDEDE
-77 VEEKAVKKEGTLPP
+77 VEEKAVKKE
-91 ALQKA
+91 A
-96 IDAKKAKEGGK
+96 AKKE
-107 DKDDDEDDDDKK
+107 DEHEDDEDEDKDEK
-119 DVKEGT
+119 DVKEST

-132 KVSQLKDAYMKL
+132 KADQLKDAYMKL

-156 EGHCENTASAKTLR
+156 EGHCENTAAAKTLS
-170 PGASKLDI
+170 PGASKLEI

-204 QDDKQTAAFKGE
+204 QDDKQKAAFKGE

-222 ALNTLIENDSN
+222 AINTLIENDSN

-242 STLFEAAIAKKVVEV
+242 STLFEAAIAKKATEI
-257 KEDLEIQHQED
+257 KEDLEIQYQED

-291 VESWIEENETQVTS
+291 VESWVEENEAQVTS

-313 NFISSLKDVFVENYI
+313 NFMSSLKDVFVENYI
-328 EVPEEQR
+328 EVPEEKR

-341 TQSVET
+341 TQSAE
-347 SQEKLTESELELEIL
+347 SAQEKLSESELELEIL

-374 ISEMSHDLSENES
+374 IAEASHDLSENES
-387 HKLKEILEDIDFSDK
+387 HKLREILEDIDFSDK
-402 ESFASKVKVIK
+402 EAFTSKVKVIK

-428 VEDVIGETE
+428 VEEDTTGETE
-437 VIIEGEGDPLEN
+437 VIIEGEGDPMEK
-449 LPKSMKAYMKA
+449 LPKSMKAYLSA
-460 ISQFKQ
+460 ISKLNK

>member
-1 MEDTHTENEDI
+1 MENTHTENEDI
-12 VEDITEEQ
+12 IEDITEEQ

-35 ASEESAVTE
+35 ASEESAVAE

-57 EKAKKEDEHDD
+57 EKAKKEGEHDD
-68 EEEDEDEDE
+68 EEEDEDE
-77 VEEKAVKKEGTLPP
+77 VEEKAVKKE
-91 ALQKA
+91 A
-96 IDAKKAKEGGK
+96 AKKEGEHE
-107 DKDDDEDDDDKK
+107 DDEDEDEDEVKK
-119 DVKEGT
+119 ESTEVSAET

-132 KVSQLKDAYMKL
+132 KADQLKDAYMKL

-156 EGHCENTASAKTLR
+156 EGHCENTAAAKTLR
-170 PGASKLDI
+170 PGATKLEI

-192 NLVASVDGLAKY
+192 NLVAAVDGLAKY
-204 QDDKQTAAFKGE
+204 QDDKQKAAFKGE

-242 STLFEAAIAKKVVEV
+242 STLFEAAIAKKATEI
-257 KEDLEIQHQED
+257 KEDLEIQYQED

-291 VESWIEENETQVTS
+291 VESWIEENEAQVTS

-313 NFISSLKDVFVENYI
+313 NFMSSLKDVFVENYI
-328 EVPEEQR
+328 EVPEEKR

-341 TQSVET
+341 TQSAE
-347 SQEKLTESELELEIL
+347 SAQEKLTESELELEIL

-374 ISEMSHDLSENES
+374 IAEASHDLSENES
-387 HKLKEILEDIDFSDK
+387 HKLREILEDIDFSDK
-402 ESFASKVKVIK
+402 EAFTSKVKVIK

-428 VEDVIGETE
+428 VEDTTGETE
-437 VIIEGEGDPLEN
+437 VIIEGEGDPLEK
-449 LPKSMKAYMKA
+449 LPKSMKAYMNA
-460 ISQFKQ
+460 ISQFKK

>member
-1 MEDTHTENEDI
+1 MENTHTENEDI
-12 VEDITEEQ
+12 IEDITEEQ

-35 ASEESAVTE
+35 ASEESAVAE

-57 EKAKKEDEHDD
+57 EKAKKEGEHDD
-68 EEEDEDEDE
+68 EEEDEDE
-77 VEEKAVKKEGTLPP
+77 VEEKAVKKE
-91 ALQKA
+91 A
-96 IDAKKAKEGGK
+96 AKKEGEHE
-107 DKDDDEDDDDKK
+107 DDEDEDEDEVKK
-119 DVKEGT
+119 ESTEVSAET

-132 KVSQLKDAYMKL
+132 KADQLKDAYMKL

-156 EGHCENTASAKTLR
+156 EGHCENTAAAKTLR
-170 PGASKLDI
+170 PGASKLEI

-192 NLVASVDGLAKY
+192 NLVAAVDGLAKY
-204 QDDKQTAAFKGE
+204 QDDKQKAAFKGE

-242 STLFEAAIAKKVVEV
+242 STLFEAAIAKKATEI
-257 KEDLEIQHQED
+257 KEDLEIQYQED

-291 VESWIEENETQVTS
+291 VESWIEENEAQVTS

-313 NFISSLKDVFVENYI
+313 NFMSSLKDVFVENYI
-328 EVPEEQR
+328 EVPEEKR

-341 TQSVET
+341 TQSAE
-347 SQEKLTESELELEIL
+347 SAQEKLTESELELEIL

-374 ISEMSHDLSENES
+374 IAEASHDLSENES
-387 HKLKEILEDIDFSDK
+387 HKLREILEDIDFSDK
-402 ESFASKVKVIK
+402 EAFTSKVKVIK

-428 VEDVIGETE
+428 VEDTTGETE
-437 VIIEGEGDPLEN
+437 VIIEGEGDPLEK
-449 LPKSMKAYMKA
+449 LPKSMKAYMNA
-460 ISQFKQ
+460 ISQFKK

>member
-12 VEDITEEQ
+12 IEDITEEQ

-35 ASEESAVTE
+35 ASEESAVAE

-68 EEEDEDEDE
+68 EEEDEDE
-77 VEEKAVKKEGTLPP
+77 VEEKAVKKE
-91 ALQKA
+91 A
-96 IDAKKAKEGGK
+96 AKKE
-107 DKDDDEDDDDKK
+107 DEHEDDEDEDKDEK
-119 DVKEGT
+119 DVKEST

-132 KVSQLKDAYMKL
+132 KADQLKDAYMKL

-156 EGHCENTASAKTLR
+156 EGHCENTAAAKTLS
-170 PGASKLDI
+170 PGASKLEI

-204 QDDKQTAAFKGE
+204 QDDKQKAAFKGE

-222 ALNTLIENDSN
+222 AINTLIENDSN

-242 STLFEAAIAKKVVEV
+242 STLFEAAIAKKATEI
-257 KEDLEIQHQED
+257 KEDLEIQYQED

-291 VESWIEENETQVTS
+291 VESWVEENEAQVTS

-313 NFISSLKDVFVENYI
+313 NFMSSLKDVFVENYI
-328 EVPEEQR
+328 EVPEEKR

-341 TQSVET
+341 TQSAE
-347 SQEKLTESELELEIL
+347 SAQEKLSESELELEIL

-374 ISEMSHDLSENES
+374 IAEMSHDLSENES
-387 HKLKEILEDIDFSDK
+387 HKLREILEDIDFSDK
-402 ESFASKVKVIK
+402 EAFASKVKVIK

-428 VEDVIGETE
+428 VEDTTGETE
-437 VIIEGEGDPLEN
+437 VIIEGEGDPLEK
-449 LPKSMKAYMKA
+449 LPKSMKAYMNA
-460 ISQFKQ
+460 ISQFKN